1 MAKGV
6 EDTAFYTYNRFI
18 ALNEVGGDPSRFGTS
33 VAEFHEASAR
43 TQREWPLTMLS
54 TDTHDTKRSED
65 VRARLALISEQ
76 PGVWMDAVERWS
88 AMTHLYRTGDRP
100 DRNTEY
106 FFYQT
111 LVGAWPLCAERLT
124 AYMEKVSREAKVHT
138 SWTSPNPDYDTALRH
153 FVLSCLDNGAFMEDV
168 RRFVDSLI
176 APGRI
181 NSLSQT
187 LIKLTAPGVPDLYRG
202 TELWALHLVDPDNR
216 RPVDYEARR
225 QALAAVQSLS
235 PQAIWQRL
243 DAGLPKLWVTH
254 TALQLRRRRPDAFSA
269 QSSYTPVDARGPLA
283 GHVVAFQRAG
293 SVMTIVPRLVMK
305 AEGRWRGTTV
315 PLSPGVWENV
325 IDRQR
330 LNGDEVDLADLWREF
345 PVALLERV
353 DERGHR

>member
-1 MAKGV
+1 
-6 EDTAFYTYNRFI
+6 
-18 ALNEVGGDPSRFGTS
+18 
-33 VAEFHEASAR
+33 
-43 TQREWPLTMLS
+43 
-54 TDTHDTKRSED
+54 
-65 VRARLALISEQ
+65 
-76 PGVWMDAVERWS
+76 
-88 AMTHLYRTGDRP
+88 
-100 DRNTEY
+100 
-106 FFYQT
+106 
-111 LVGAWPLCAERLT
+111 
-124 AYMEKVSREAKVHT
+124 
-138 SWTSPNPDYDTALRH
+138 
-153 FVLSCLDNGAFMEDV
+153 MEDV

-293 SVMTIVPRLVMK
+293 SVTTIVPRLVMK